1 MQIAFIDIFVFLEDE
16 EDEYEPSEA
25 RVELPELSG
34 REGTGVV
41 RERIENNEE
50 HGGGHK
56 RQRRAFLPKIIE
68 LAKRITVDISCLG
81 DNPQYLTKD
90 LDSISLPI
98 SKELEVADEFR
109 NAILEFFYGMAIEQ
123 PHKVHCLSGL
133 IQLCNVKNPKVGQYI
148 IEYLHSKVQEILDGL
163 SDEESVEK
171 NEQDEAN
178 MIIYGSS
185 ECGPWDRLKLMLRF
199 LASLTP
205 ILEDYSVV
213 TIFKTFL
220 ETSVNLQQEI
230 GGETRSALSEMIF
243 FSIISSIPYIIASD
257 RNNEELKIRCNE
269 LLKIG
274 ENFKHYELK
283 STPEFLQHFTISN
296 PETQKLPYEPQQ
308 MVNLILPAVKKLSE
322 DGWNVDMFFDIQTII
337 EPYIKAE
344 LEKIESSNDQEMKSE
359 EANED
364 EEKKEDD
371 NTEVKSEKKES
382 EEKIKAQV
390 PKHSLPQFKMPTME
404 IIKKHS
410 GLDKSVGNI
419 DSLWRTPRIILQVFN
434 PSSIGFDTVPP
445 TESYISLLLRDL
457 TQDLVQNMEYNRIIV
472 SKQLLILHLFFN
484 KKLFAQP
491 NSSIDKLSLI
501 NDLNNGVDLIDD
513 LENNDEIPP
522 EAKSQMIE
530 STRAVQR
537 ELEEG
542 YSSTW
547 KMEQIITDSILNLM
561 FSLPKSSN
569 PLIYYQSLLADTC
582 YRDLSFLRRHG
593 NNNGGDKVSFA
604 KVIGGAIRFF
614 FKNATI
620 LDFELRIRFINWFV
634 YQVSNFGFDWQWVE
648 WITDA
653 EKLHASNYNPTIFI
667 IKNLI
672 ASEIRISTPSNIKS
686 TLPNEFHK
694 FINLAIYGKEKLK
707 QFDRQFFGELAD
719 TTIDYNSYNEGDE
732 EGRNVDSMPEDAG
745 NAEIFCLID
754 QFHFNNQDHP
764 FHEICNS
771 IYSNIQENETLQEFN
786 DLIIKLKEEILKDEK
801 NTVKNF
807 SKYLVTLVVQSI
819 CIIGS
824 RSLSVIEGGA
834 LEICGDKLRKVIG
847 LSVID
852 KETNEEV
859 VLENDQFQ
867 VLSVDDEEDEVKK
880 EELNQRQLWV
890 IEAVLRLWV
899 NESRIGY
906 LILEKMKNKNFI
918 SSEQL
923 VKSLYIDEE
932 NILPI
937 TNVYAYELLERLIND
952 EEDNKLVLKT
962 SIDKI
967 IDNINI
973 FTEKIINTEDED
985 EDNKLILTPNDEN
998 EVNQET
1004 ELKWGFNSLISL
1016 LKLQIKNYLND
1027 LNEINILKKFNNIEH
1042 QATREYIKNSF
1053 NDYLHDCKK

>member
-1 MQIAFIDIFVFLEDE
+1 MSEVESHKRKREDE

-34 REGTGVV
+34 REGAGAS
-41 RERIENNEE
+41 RERIEHNEE
-50 HGGGHK
+50 HGGHK

-199 LASLTP
+199 LASLSP

-220 ETSVNLQQEI
+220 ETSINLQEEI

-257 RNNEELKIRCNE
+257 RDNEELKTRCNE

-274 ENFKHYELK
+274 ENFKYYQLK

-296 PETQKLPYEPQQ
+296 PETQSLPYEPKQ
-308 MVNLILPAVKKLSE
+308 MVSLILPAVKKLSE
-322 DGWNVDMFFDIQTII
+322 DGWNVDLFFDIQTII

-344 LEKIESSNDQEMKSE
+344 LEKMESNKNQEMKSE
-359 EANED
+359 EGNEGENK
-364 EEKKEDD
+364 EED
-371 NTEVKSEKKES
+371 TEVEPEKKES
-382 EEKIKAQV
+382 EEKPKAQV
-390 PKHSLPQFKMPTME
+390 PKHSLPQFKMPKME

-445 TESYISLLLRDL
+445 VESYISLLLRDL

-501 NDLNNGVDLIDD
+501 NDLNNGVDLIDN

-522 EAKSQMIE
+522 EAKAQMIE

-542 YSSTW
+542 YTSTW
-547 KMEQIITDSILNLM
+547 KMEKIITDSILNLM

-593 NNNGGDKVSFA
+593 NNTGVDKVSFA

-653 EKLHASNYNPTIFI
+653 EKLHASNYHPTIFI

-686 TLPNEFHK
+686 TLPNEFHR
-694 FINLAIYGKEKLK
+694 FINLALYGKEKLK
-707 QFDRQFFGELAD
+707 LFDRQFFGELVD

-732 EGRNVDSMPEDAG
+732 EGKNVDAIPEDAG
-745 NAEIFCLID
+745 NAEIFSLID
-754 QFHFNNQDHP
+754 QFHFNNQEHP

-771 IYSNIQENETLQEFN
+771 IYSNIQENESLQEFN
-786 DLIIKLKEEILKDEK
+786 DLILKLKEEVSKDEK
-801 NTVKNF
+801 NTVKIF

-859 VLENDQFQ
+859 LLENDQFQ
-867 VLSVDDEEDEVKK
+867 VLTGDEEK
-880 EELNQRQLWV
+880 LNQRQSWV

-906 LILEKMKNKNFI
+906 LILEKMKNKGFI
-918 SSEQL
+918 SSIQL

-937 TNVYAYELLERLIND
+937 TNVYAFELLERLIND
-952 EEDNKLVLKT
+952 GDDKSVLRI
-962 SIDKI
+962 SITKI

-973 FTEKIINTEDED
+973 FTEKIDTGDDESQ
-985 EDNKLILTPNDEN
+985 LILTPNDES

-1004 ELKWGFNSLISL
+1004 ELKWGFNSLLSL
-1016 LKLQIKNYLND
+1016 LKFQIKNYLND
-1027 LNEINILKKFNNIEH
+1027 LNEINALEIFSNIEH
-1042 QATREYIKNSF
+1042 QATREYIKDSF
-1053 NDYLHDCKK
+1053 NDYLNDCKK